1 MTYNLFFQLIQV
13 SIGRCTSLSRVP
25 SGDEWMLLY
34 RMAQKQAVAGVCFY
48 GVQQLPKEQR
58 NGLPELLRM
67 QWLALAAQ
75 IQARNELLNSR
86 CVEVQRMLE
95 ENGMRG
101 CILKGQGVAKLYSVG
116 VSNSDGD
123 SESKGSYLGLYR
135 QSGDIDVWVDGSRER
150 AIDYVMGIAPTQE
163 FDQKHI
169 HFHVFDDVD
178 VEVHWIPVKR
188 DSPKFDRILGEY
200 FKKESFR
207 QFANRSGEVCYPTVD
222 FQLVHQLL
230 HVYAHYV
237 YEGVGL
243 RQMMDLYFAQVALTK
258 LAPEK
263 SGEILD
269 MFDRLGLMRF
279 VAGAQYVLH
288 VVFGLETDALLCAP
302 DLKEGRLL
310 MEEIETGGN
319 FGQYDKRNNIKDETF
334 AHRALR
340 RLSRRWRMV
349 RFDPLGTVLMPFS
362 RISLE
367 IWMRSVRR
375 KYGV

>member
-1 MTYNLFFQLIQV
+1 M
-13 SIGRCTSLSRVP
+13 
-25 SGDEWMLLY
+25 
-34 RMAQKQAVAGVCFY
+34 
-48 GVQQLPKEQR
+48 
-58 NGLPELLRM
+58 
-67 QWLALAAQ
+67 
-75 IQARNELLNSR
+75 
-86 CVEVQRMLE
+86 
-95 ENGMRG
+95 
-101 CILKGQGVAKLYSVG
+101 
-116 VSNSDGD
+116 
-123 SESKGSYLGLYR
+123 
-135 QSGDIDVWVDGSRER
+135 
-150 AIDYVMGIAPTQE
+150 
-163 FDQKHI
+163 
-169 HFHVFDDVD
+169 
-178 VEVHWIPVKR
+178 
-188 DSPKFDRILGEY
+188 
-200 FKKESFR
+200 
-207 QFANRSGEVCYPTVD
+207 
-222 FQLVHQLL
+222 HQLL

-367 IWMRSVRR
+367 IWMMSVRR